1 MRAEN
6 NSLDVKLKQAL
17 IGEETS
23 KEQLKITKDE
33 LENIRDK
40 LSTIYQQREKVE
52 ADYIYEKAR
61 NEQMEKEVAETRE
74 IVEVQRKSETQSQ
87 QDLFTL

>member
-1 MRAEN
+1 MKDELATMRAEN
-6 NSLDVKLKQAL
+6 NTLDIKLKQAL

-23 KEQLKITKDE
+23 TEQMKITKDE

-40 LSTIYQQREKVE
+40 LSTISQQREKVE

-61 NEQMEKEVAETRE
+61 CEQMEKEVAET
-74 IVEVQRKSETQSQ
+74 
-87 QDLFTL
+87 